1 MSSEPIVKE
10 WTPTSWK
17 GFPIKQQPIY
27 GEDKSAVL
35 QEVLAE
41 LNQLPPLVHHG
52 EIDELKVNL
61 GRACDGKA
69 FVLQGGDC
77 AERFQDC
84 TARSIENKLRI
95 MLQMS
100 LVLIWQ
106 GKKPVVRILRGAG
119 QFAKPRSSPTE
130 TGPDGTTIPSFRG
143 DNVNGFDP
151 KDRDHD
157 PNRLLRAYFH
167 SATTT
172 NYIRALID
180 GGFTALDYPHKW
192 DLDFVKCHDTLSRYN
207 ALLDNL
213 GEGLNFVRAVGGNSQ
228 MSTFD
233 GASFATSHEALILD
247 YESALTNK
255 VGTKYYNQGAHFVWL
270 GDRTRALDGAHI
282 EYARGISNPI
292 GLKCGP
298 SLDPDELIELV
309 QRLNP
314 DHEKGRLTLITR
326 YGHDKVADLLPGH
339 IEAIKKSGV
348 PVVWQVDPMH
358 GNTFATDEN
367 VKTRNVTHIAA
378 EISQAAMIHQREGTH
393 LGGIHLEMT
402 GENVTECV
410 GGSMELGEKDLNLNY
425 ETFCD
430 PRYVELLTSTAVLV
444 SFLGITP
451 FLFSLTF

>member
-1 MSSEPIVKE
+1 
-10 WTPTSWK
+10 
-17 GFPIKQQPIY
+17 
-27 GEDKSAVL
+27 
-35 QEVLAE
+35 
-41 LNQLPPLVHHG
+41 
-52 EIDELKVNL
+52 
-61 GRACDGKA
+61 
-69 FVLQGGDC
+69 
-77 AERFQDC
+77 
-84 TARSIENKLRI
+84 
-95 MLQMS
+95 
-100 LVLIWQ
+100 
-106 GKKPVVRILRGAG
+106 
-119 QFAKPRSSPTE
+119 
-130 TGPDGTTIPSFRG
+130 
-143 DNVNGFDP
+143 
-151 KDRDHD
+151 
-157 PNRLLRAYFH
+157 
-167 SATTT
+167 
-172 NYIRALID
+172 
-180 GGFTALDYPHKW
+180 
-192 DLDFVKCHDTLSRYN
+192 
-207 ALLDNL
+207 
-213 GEGLNFVRAVGGNSQ
+213 

>member
-192 DLDFVKCHDTLSRYN
+192 DLDFVKVRRG
-207 ALLDNL
+207 L
-213 GEGLNFVRAVGGNSQ
+213 G
-228 MSTFD
+228 
-233 GASFATSHEALILD
+233 
-247 YESALTNK
+247 K
-255 VGTKYYNQGAHFVWL
+255 
-270 GDRTRALDGAHI
+270 
-282 EYARGISNPI
+282 
-292 GLKCGP
+292 
-298 SLDPDELIELV
+298 
-309 QRLNP
+309 
-314 DHEKGRLTLITR
+314 
-326 YGHDKVADLLPGH
+326 DLLPQSS
-339 IEAIKKSGV
+339 SGR
-348 PVVWQVDPMH
+348 
-358 GNTFATDEN
+358 FIFI
-367 VKTRNVTHIAA
+367 VKTNNLLSRSHSLSSPNTVSRYALTLQCSAGQPWRRFEFCSCGGRQLA
-378 EISQAAMIHQREGTH
+378 DEH
-393 LGGIHLEMT
+393 L
-402 GENVTECV
+402 
-410 GGSMELGEKDLNLNY
+410 
-425 ETFCD
+425 
-430 PRYVELLTSTAVLV
+430 
-444 SFLGITP
+444 
-451 FLFSLTF
+451 